1 MAGVQWGRA
10 AAGAAPL
17 ARRRAGPFNWEFAM
31 IRIDWAARA
40 EEAAARAEEAAARA
54 EAARAR
60 GDEAAKAAEAA
71 RAAARDARA
80 RAEAVPAE

>member
-10 AAGAAPL
+10 AAGVAPP
-17 ARRRAGPFNWEFAM
+17 ARKRAGPFNWEFAVN
-31 IRIDWAARA
+31 RIDW
-40 EEAAARAEEAAARA
+40 AARAEEAAARA

>member
-17 ARRRAGPFNWEFAM
+17 ARRRAGPFNWEFVM
-31 IRIDWAARA
+31 NRIDWAARA

-54 EAARAR
+54 R
-60 GDEAAKAAEAA
+60 GDEAAEAA